1 MTTEKQISEIE
12 KASDVLIDSICKSK
26 ALIKAIRE
34 LGQMEE
40 IADHD
45 LLTDPVELKKPENWN
60 AFTTISEIIR
70 AHDTVSELARIL
82 RDELDKIDEASEL
95 IEETLIAIK
104 YSGLTLTDNGE
115 AS

>member
-1 MTTEKQISEIE
+1 MTTEKHISEIE
-12 KASDVLIDSICKSK
+12 KASDVLFESIQR
-26 ALIKAIRE
+26 AIAVREAIRE

-104 YSGLTLTDNGE
+104 YSGVTLTDNGE

>member
-1 MTTEKQISEIE
+1 MT
-12 KASDVLIDSICKSK
+12 IDSICKSK

-40 IADHD
+40 TADYD
-45 LLTDPVELKKPENWN
+45 LLTDPAKLKKPENRN
-60 AFTTISEIIR
+60 TFTTISEIIR